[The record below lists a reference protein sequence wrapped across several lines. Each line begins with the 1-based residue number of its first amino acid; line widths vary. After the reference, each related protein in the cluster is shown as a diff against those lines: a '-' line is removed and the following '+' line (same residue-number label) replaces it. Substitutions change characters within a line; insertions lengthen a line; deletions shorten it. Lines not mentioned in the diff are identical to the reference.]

1 MTDKILYR
9 NEWYRTIEYHSKY
22 VMLEDEIGNKFK
34 VPNKEI
40 QAPAVKLCYA

>member
-9 NEWYRTIEYHSKY
+9 NEWYIVKEYHKEY
-22 VMLEDEIGNKFK
+22 IILKDEIGNLFN

-40 QAPAVKLCYA
+40 QSPKVKLCYA

>member
-9 NEWYRTIEYHSKY
+9 NEWYTVSEYQDGY
-22 VMLEDEIGNKFK
+22 VVLEDEIGNQFN

-40 QAPAVKLCYA
+40 QAPAIKLCYA